1 MAPGAQQLLQSYAA
15 QVNLELEKIFDTPL
29 QKWIGVTPSDHAI
42 KAFEYLQEYT
52 LRPSKRVRG
61 ALTAFSYD
69 QASNS
74 RFGKPGLVTSAAIE
88 LAQSYLLIVDDIMD
102 RSMLRRGKA
111 SIHELYRRDVTDV
124 HTADMLALC
133 VGLVASHMINL
144 ILSLADVDPDRLAK
158 TNEIMHR
165 NLLITG
171 LGQLEDLY
179 QHKHAAANKQQI
191 IDKYKFK
198 TSYYTFVNPIQAG
211 MIMGGVDNPEILQE
225 SVDFGEAAGIA
236 YQLHDDIL
244 GIYGDSEATGKAN
257 SDDVEEGKQTLLL
270 VYATEHCN
278 ESDKQILQ
286 SIIGKNTV
294 TINEMDEIRRIMDE
308 SGARRFVS
316 GEAKRYA
323 RQAKQSL
330 NASSFWDEESKA
342 ALKEL
347 IDYSVTRKK

>member
-1 MAPGAQQLLQSYAA
+1 MAPGAQQLLQDYATK
-15 QVNLELEKIFDTPL
+15 VNLELESIFDTPL
-29 QKWIGVTPSDHAI
+29 QKWIGVKPSDHA
-42 KAFEYLQEYT
+42 AQAYEYLREYT

-61 ALTAFSYD
+61 ALAAFSYD
-69 QASNS
+69 QASKAQ
-74 RFGKPGLVTSAAIE
+74 FGKPGLLTSAAIE

-111 SIHELYRRDVTDV
+111 SIHELYRQEIDDE
-124 HTADMLALC
+124 HTSDMLALC

-144 ILSLADVDPDRLAK
+144 VLSMADVDPARLVK
-158 TNEIMHR
+158 SNKIIQR

-179 QHKHAAANKQQI
+179 QHKHAAATEQQI

-211 MIMGGVDNPEILQE
+211 MVMAGVDNPEILQE
-225 SVDFGEAAGIA
+225 AVNLGEAAGVA

-244 GIYGDSEATGKAN
+244 GIYGASELTGKAS
-257 SDDVEEGKQTLLL
+257 SDDIEEGKQTLLL
-270 VYATEHCN
+270 VYATDHC
-278 ESDKQILQ
+278 SVADKQTLKKTV
-286 SIIGKNTV
+286 GKKSV
-294 TINEMDEIRRIMDE
+294 TTNEMDEIRRIMDE
-308 SGARRFVS
+308 SGARRFVA
-316 GEAKRYA
+316 EKAERYA

-330 NASSFWDEESKA
+330 DSSSFWNEKSKT